1 MFIIKLRVQ
10 DIFSVQKH
18 YFFRLLYSLREQ
30 TRPD

>member
-18 YFFRLLYSLREQ
+18 FFRLLYSLREQ